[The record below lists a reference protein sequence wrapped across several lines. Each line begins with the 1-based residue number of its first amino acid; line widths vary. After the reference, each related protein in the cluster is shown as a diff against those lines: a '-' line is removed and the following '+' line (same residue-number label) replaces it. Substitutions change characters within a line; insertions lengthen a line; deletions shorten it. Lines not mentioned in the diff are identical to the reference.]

1 LPDWHG
7 AAGASLSLGAA
18 GAAAGSDFGALQQ
31 QQVDVTGAC
40 SSASSSAARATG
52 SKSTAM
58 QHHIGGNASSRLHAN
73 TRDRTTRLSIEG
85 IIACFP
91 LPVNATP

>member
-1 LPDWHG
+1 LPDGHG
-7 AAGASLSLGAA
+7 AAGASLSRGAE

-31 QQVDVTGAC
+31 QQDFTGAC

-58 QHHIGGNASSRLHAN
+58 QHHIGGNARSRLHAN
-73 TRDRTTRLSIEG
+73 TRDRTTRFSIEG
-85 IIACFP
+85 IIASFP
-91 LPVNATP
+91 LLVNATP